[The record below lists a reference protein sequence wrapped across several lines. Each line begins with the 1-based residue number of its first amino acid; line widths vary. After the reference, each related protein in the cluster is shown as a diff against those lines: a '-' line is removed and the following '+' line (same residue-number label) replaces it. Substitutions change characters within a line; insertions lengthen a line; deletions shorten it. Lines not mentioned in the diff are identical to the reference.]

1 MALFGSG
8 KKVDELL
15 QATYRGDRQA
25 VFRLVRDGV
34 KTGAKNKSGL
44 AAMHVIAY
52 LSDDRTGIMD
62 NLLFGKADINEPED
76 NYGWTPLH
84 IAAGMGNLKVAGQL
98 IAKGADVNIRDK
110 HGATPLDMAAAQS
123 EKRMYDFLRTKDAEE
138 GTGTIASGPLAIP
151 VSKVGKAI
159 DAIAE
164 AAAKSAPKRSD
175 PRPAAGDP
183 AGITRSAPAARRGI
197 GSTTGPT
204 CRRSSRQRSGAVRTC
219 PARDVRGWRIRRR

>member
-1 MALFGSG
+1 MALFGPG
-8 KKVDELL
+8 KKVEELL

-44 AAMHVIAY
+44 TAMHVIAY

-62 NLLFGKADINEPED
+62 NLLFGKADVNEPED

-98 IAKGADVNIRDK
+98 IAKGADVNVRDK

-123 EKRMYDFLRTKDAEE
+123 EKRMYDFLLTKDAEE

-164 AAAKSAPKRSD
+164 AAAKSLPKKE
-175 PRPAAGDP
+175 
-183 AGITRSAPAARRGI
+183 
-197 GSTTGPT
+197 
-204 CRRSSRQRSGAVRTC
+204 
-219 PARDVRGWRIRRR
+219 